1 MESTDFCMYN
11 ALMLKYITS
20 RSFECMNHVSCNTI
34 PLPYSWSDW
43 GSTWYNWG
51 CLNHLLIVICFL
63 LSRLCALMRSAS
75 RISSTSVKNS
85 TEVCSRNCLSFWD
98 QYCKAFLPP
107 IHADADQCDQ
117 IGQFLKVLG
126 DMVSMKSSPN
136 ARWILVKRWKE
147 SIFILN

>member
-1 MESTDFCMYN
+1 MLYDYVNQCKLYHRIVWKVPTSTCTT
-11 ALMLKYITS
+11 ALISKYITS
-20 RSFECMNHVSCNTI
+20 RSFECMNHISCTSI

-85 TEVCSRNCLSFWD
+85 AEVCSRNCLSFWD
-98 QYCKAFLPP
+98 QYCKAFFTPNSCWCWP
-107 IHADADQCDQ
+107 VWPDWAI
-117 IGQFLKVLG
+117 FE
-126 DMVSMKSSPN
+126 SS
-136 ARWILVKRWKE
+136 WWHGFYEK
-147 SIFILN
+147 